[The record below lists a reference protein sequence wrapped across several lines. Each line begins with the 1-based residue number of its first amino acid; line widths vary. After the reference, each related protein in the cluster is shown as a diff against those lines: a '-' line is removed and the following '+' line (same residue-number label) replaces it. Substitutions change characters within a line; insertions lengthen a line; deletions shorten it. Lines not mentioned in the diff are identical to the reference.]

1 MAGKTVFLLRDKRTK
16 QFVRHANG
24 KLAIYSEWSLADS
37 RRTDWNTRFN
47 TGKQVLEVV
56 EVEVAVDFKIHNYGR
71 K

>member
-24 KLAIYSEWSLADS
+24 KLAIYSEWSLASS
-37 RRTDWNTRFN
+37 RRADWNTRFN
-47 TGKQVLEVV
+47 TGKQVLEVI
-56 EVEVAVDFKIHNYGR
+56 EVEVAKDFKINKYGR